1 MPKKTNPHYN
11 KEAVK
16 DGLKKF
22 HSNPNK
28 PTSAGSI
35 KVPRSLSNARNK
47 INDLIDPSVEI
58 VKKAVT
64 GDLVPEKRIW
74 KGTPDELQEILN
86 SDPSARIEKMIL
98 DNGLEVDVLVE
109 YTSVPKHRVEIAKW
123 VITQDI
129 ALKKAAEESKIR
141 KLETALKEQKAKA
154 EGVIP
159 KEDPQKKAREFGGP
173 KRIDT
178 SYDPEWDSEEESDDD
193 DEDYDN

>member
-1 MPKKTNPHYN
+1 MPKKTNPYYD

-22 HSNPNK
+22 HSNPDK

-35 KVPRSLSNARNK
+35 KVPRALSNARSK

-74 KGTPDELQEILN
+74 KGTPDELNEILN

-109 YTSVPKHRVEIAKW
+109 YASVPKHRVEIAKW

-141 KLETALKEQKAKA
+141 RLEAALKEKKAKI
-154 EGVIP
+154 EGAVP
-159 KEDPQKKAREFGGP
+159 KEDPQQKAREFGGP

-178 SYDPEWDSEEESDDD
+178 SYDPDWDNEEFEE
-193 DEDYDN
+193 DEYE